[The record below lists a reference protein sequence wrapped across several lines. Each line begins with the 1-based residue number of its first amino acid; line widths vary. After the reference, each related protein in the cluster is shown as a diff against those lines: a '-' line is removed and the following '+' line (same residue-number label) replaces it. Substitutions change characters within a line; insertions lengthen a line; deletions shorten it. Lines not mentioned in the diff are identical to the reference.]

1 MNIQNLSPPNE
12 NQKKIANIFASSYLA
27 DLEINGLPRFPFG
40 DGSFK
45 LFLKFNKYIKSNSL
59 KLMNE
64 SVLMYDFLNDDNYK
78 KYNVYRIMKNLSKI

>member
-1 MNIQNLSPPNE
+1 MKI
-12 NQKKIANIFASSYLA
+12 KKRLLNIFASSYLA
-27 DLEINGLPRFPFG
+27 DLEINGLPHFPFG

-64 SVLMYDFLNDDNYK
+64 SVLMYDFK
-78 KYNVYRIMKNLSKI
+78 MMTIIKNTMFIE